1 MKYFL
6 PFMNIDIFIPARLDS
21 SRLPK
26 KHLKKIN
33 NIPIIELLV
42 QRLKKIKDVK

>member
-26 KHLKKIN
+26 KIEKIN
-33 NIPIIELLV
+33 KKWLRNYNHEMEI
-42 QRLKKIKDVK
+42 LK